1 MLVKTNIVILTSPF
15 ESKFNLIVWVYIYK
29 TWMFILEYLIRDT
42 IIYLFRKEDVG
53 VHSAKN
59 NNLNNSLLI
68 LVKHEVENN
77 ICFSIFLLI
86 RFFYRLLVNCSLLY
100 IYFSLRFKHLIVH
113 INFLFSILEQFYYQ
127 FS

>member
-53 VHSAKN
+53 VHSAKK
-59 NNLNNSLLI
+59 NNLNNSLSI
-68 LVKHEVENN
+68 LVKHKVENN

-86 RFFYRLLVNCSLLY
+86 NFF
-100 IYFSLRFKHLIVH
+100 FF
-113 INFLFSILEQFYYQ
+113 
-127 FS
+127 